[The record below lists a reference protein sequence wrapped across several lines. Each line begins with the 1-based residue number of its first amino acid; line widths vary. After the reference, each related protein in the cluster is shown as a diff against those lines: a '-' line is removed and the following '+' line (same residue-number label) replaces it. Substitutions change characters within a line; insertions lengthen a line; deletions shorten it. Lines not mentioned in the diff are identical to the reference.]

1 MNDKKA
7 AEKAFD
13 KWWAKED
20 RYGWSLQTSWPDAYV
35 AGMRAQRRADIKA
48 VNALKR
54 DWGFVQDSRVI
65 SHVIAAIQRGGK

>member
-13 KWWAKED
+13 KWWKKAD

-35 AGMRAQRRADIKA
+35 AGMRAQRQRLRSFTMTLVEEAIGDR
-48 VNALKR
+48 KR
-54 DWGFVQDSRVI
+54 
-65 SHVIAAIQRGGK
+65 